1 MKKIEIYKI
10 GNDIGVNNN
19 KIDKILLKVTGLSK
33 SQLFLCDEID
43 EKYVEELKNCFI
55 RYTKGE
61 PIEFIINN
69 AEFYGL
75 DFYVDN
81 RVLIPRNDTEIMV
94 DKAIETIKNCDDKI
108 TLIDVGTG
116 SSNIVI
122 SVMKNVTDIN
132 NELNCYAIELSK
144 EALEVSKINIEKH
157 LLTEKINIFCGDLL
171 EPIIENKFELNKNL
185 VVTANLPYIKDGDYQ
200 NMDIE
205 TVFYE
210 PDIALYGG
218 KLTGFELYERIIVQ
232 VLELKKL
239 YDLSKIVLF
248 IEIGFDQKEISKDYL
263 NNKGLKFEVFNDN
276 YGIERCVRIEM

>member
-10 GNDIGVNNN
+10 WNDIWVNNN

-55 RYTKGE
+55 RYTKWE

-69 AEFYGL
+69 AEFYWL

-108 TLIDVGTG
+108 TLIDVWTW

-157 LLTEKINIFCGDLL
+157 LLTEKINIFCWDLL

-210 PDIALYGG
+210 PDIALYWW

-263 NNKGLKFEVFNDN
+263 NNKWLKFEVFNDN
-276 YGIERCVRIEM
+276 YWIERCVRIEM